1 MEELREAFLSESIS
15 KLNNLQ
21 DALRSE
27 NPAPDQLRRE
37 IFRALH
43 TIKGTSQTFG
53 LTTSATIAHTLEN
66 FLAAKNESLP
76 AEKFRTTLL
85 LEGIEALI
93 ESLSQKDFR
102 IPDSFAEKFRDF
114 QAGLPPENQPDD
126 YASELPEALAAQL
139 SNQEKAALNAALA
152 AGNNLAVLEV
162 GFEAASFAAEFKSFR
177 EKLSA
182 AGEVVAALPSAKFAA
197 QGKIGFQIIFASFE
211 ETTGVIENY
220 PAEIV
225 WQIPQTFSDNSPEI
239 LRQIAGHGK
248 SLAARLGKN
257 IEFETSF
264 AVKKASP
271 QTLKTIFDILLHLVR
286 NAVDH
291 GIERAGKIK
300 IEAASNAAGISLQVT
315 DDGRGIDLEKVRR
328 RAVEKN
334 LISAGADLSERE
346 ILHLIF
352 AHGFSTSESVSEI
365 SGRGVGLDIVKDLT
379 EKSGGSISV
388 QNEPGKGTT
397 FEILLKGK

>member
-27 NPAPDQLRRE
+27 NPAPELRRE

-53 LTTSATIAHTLEN
+53 LAASASVAHTLEN
-66 FLAAKNESLP
+66 LLAAKNDSLP
-76 AEKFRTTLL
+76 AEKSKALL
-85 LEGIEALI
+85 IEGIEVLI
-93 ESLSQKDFR
+93 ESLSQKNFR
-102 IPDSFAEKFRDF
+102 IPDSFAEKFSAF
-114 QAGLPPENQPDD
+114 QSGLSPENQLND
-126 YASELPEALAAQL
+126 YAAELSETLAAQL
-139 SNQEKAALNAALA
+139 SNQEKAALNASID
-152 AGNNLAVLEV
+152 AGNNLAVVEI
-162 GFEAASFAAEFKSFR
+162 GFEATTFADEFKAFR
-177 EKLSA
+177 EKLNSK
-182 AGEVVAALPSAKFAA
+182 GEVIAALPSAKFAA
-197 QGKIGFQIIFASFE
+197 QGKIGFQIIFAAFE
-211 ETTGVIENY
+211 EIAGVIEDY

-225 WQIPQTFSDNSPEI
+225 LQIQQMFSGNSTGI
-239 LRQIAGHGK
+239 LQQIAGHGK

-264 AVKKASP
+264 AVKEASP
-271 QTLKTIFDILLHLVR
+271 QTLKTIFDVLLHLVR
-286 NAVDH
+286 NAIDH
-291 GIERAGKIK
+291 GIERDGKIK
-300 IEAASNAAGISLQVT
+300 IEAASNAAGVSLKVS

-334 LISAGADLSERE
+334 LISAEADLSEQE
-346 ILHLIF
+346 ILQLIF

-365 SGRGVGLDIVKDLT
+365 SGRGVGLDVVKDLT

-388 QNEPGKGTT
+388 KSESGKGTT
-397 FEILLKGK
+397 FEILLKEN